1 MSGESSAAAAG
12 GETRRRVVVT
22 GAAGYIAGLMLP
34 GLRTRYDLT
43 LLDVRGD
50 DRAGNPV
57 AGLVAADLTDNDRNA
72 YRAHFAGAD
81 AVVHCAFVRPP
92 DAGDAGPANGRAA
105 GTPDGISAS
114 VSVQS
119 EARFRAELANVAMA
133 YNVFQTAREEGVR
146 RVVMISSNHAADYYE
161 PLILDGKWDV
171 VTPDMQERA
180 VGYYG
185 WAKATYE
192 HLGFIFAQGGAG
204 EPPLENVQIRIGGPR
219 ETDLERA
226 EPGNMRQVRRG
237 LAVYLSRRDLVQLI
251 VKSIETAD
259 IRDRHGV
266 PFQVFYGISG
276 NSHAFWSIANARR
289 VIGYAPQDNS
299 ELRFH
304 KQLARHLGCR
314 CRRRRG
320 VSRAADTERPAR
332 VADVFRGHKLLIG
345 LSAASGLLFAATTLI
360 PPLYV
365 RRLIAA
371 ITGASAEA
379 AAGAGT
385 ATGGGG
391 ADGVSLGV
399 VIAVLVGVFLLR
411 GAARYFY
418 GLTSHQA
425 AYALLADLLQRV
437 YRHLQQLS
445 HRFFAGSRTGTL
457 IARSVSDVESLE
469 DFVAHGVPE
478 LVQAVAIPLAMIVV
492 LVAIDPLLT
501 LVVLSPLPVAAL
513 VIYLLTRNIRGK
525 WRHVRERYADVV
537 ALVEDSL
544 QGMSEIK
551 SFTREAEQARRVG
564 RLADDY
570 RDDIIRATNRSLLPS
585 GIVEMTGGLGVILA
599 VGVGGADAL
608 GGGLQVADL
617 YLFLAYLT
625 FIYQPF
631 LKLADIG
638 EVLFRALASY
648 RRIDELFAV
657 EPDIVSPSGA
667 VLPASCSGSVALE
680 EVTFSYRPGE
690 PVLHRIDL
698 AVAPGE
704 VVSLAGPTGA
714 GKTTV
719 TRLVPRFYDPD
730 TGRVLVGGHD
740 VRSLD
745 LAYLRRQVA
754 AVSQDVFL
762 FHGSVR
768 DNILF
773 GRPDAGDEAL
783 RAAAR
788 AANAEEFIRG
798 LPDRYDTVVGD
809 RGVRLSGGQRQRVAI
824 ARALLKDAPILIL
837 DEATSSVDAET
848 EELIQEAMARLLA
861 GRTALVIAHR
871 RSTIERADRVVVLE
885 AGRVIE
891 SGTAAELLAA
901 AGRYRSLIDA
911 QLRESLPVPASRE
924 RVAG

>member
-1 MSGESSAAAAG
+1 MS
-12 GETRRRVVVT
+12 
-22 GAAGYIAGLMLP
+22 
-34 GLRTRYDLT
+34 D
-43 LLDVRGD
+43 
-50 DRAGNPV
+50 
-57 AGLVAADLTDNDRNA
+57 
-72 YRAHFAGAD
+72 
-81 AVVHCAFVRPP
+81 
-92 DAGDAGPANGRAA
+92 
-105 GTPDGISAS
+105 TP
-114 VSVQS
+114 
-119 EARFRAELANVAMA
+119 
-133 YNVFQTAREEGVR
+133 
-146 RVVMISSNHAADYYE
+146 
-161 PLILDGKWDV
+161 
-171 VTPDMQERA
+171 
-180 VGYYG
+180 
-185 WAKATYE
+185 
-192 HLGFIFAQGGAG
+192 
-204 EPPLENVQIRIGGPR
+204 
-219 ETDLERA
+219 
-226 EPGNMRQVRRG
+226 
-237 LAVYLSRRDLVQLI
+237 
-251 VKSIETAD
+251 
-259 IRDRHGV
+259 
-266 PFQVFYGISG
+266 
-276 NSHAFWSIANARR
+276 
-289 VIGYAPQDNS
+289 
-299 ELRFH
+299 
-304 KQLARHLGCR
+304 
-314 CRRRRG
+314 
-320 VSRAADTERPAR
+320 RPAR

-525 WRHVRERYADVV
+525 WRRVRERYADVV

-585 GIVEMTGGLGVILA
+585 GIVEMTGGVGVILA
-599 VGVGGADAL
+599 VGAGGAAAL
-608 GGGLQVADL
+608 GGELQVADL

-657 EPDIVSPSGA
+657 EPDIVSPPGA
-667 VLPASCSGSVALE
+667 VVPASCSGSVELE
-680 EVTFSYRPGE
+680 EVTFSYRPGSRCCIASASPWRRARWCPWPAPPAPARPPSPGWCRASTTPTPGACWSAATTCAVWIWPTCAGRSRWSARTCSCSTAAYATTYCSGAPMPATKRCALP
-690 PVLHRIDL
+690 PV
-698 AVAPGE
+698 P
-704 VVSLAGPTGA
+704 PM
-714 GKTTV
+714 
-719 TRLVPRFYDPD
+719 P
-730 TGRVLVGGHD
+730 
-740 VRSLD
+740 
-745 LAYLRRQVA
+745 
-754 AVSQDVFL
+754 
-762 FHGSVR
+762 
-768 DNILF
+768 
-773 GRPDAGDEAL
+773 
-783 RAAAR
+783 
-788 AANAEEFIRG
+788 
-798 LPDRYDTVVGD
+798 
-809 RGVRLSGGQRQRVAI
+809 
-824 ARALLKDAPILIL
+824 
-837 DEATSSVDAET
+837 TSSSAPC
-848 EELIQEAMARLLA
+848 
-861 GRTALVIAHR
+861 RTATTPWSA
-871 RSTIERADRVVVLE
+871 
-885 AGRVIE
+885 
-891 SGTAAELLAA
+891 TAACACPAA
-901 AGRYRSLIDA
+901 SASGWRS
-911 QLRESLPVPASRE
+911 PARSSRTP
-924 RVAG
+924 RS

>member
-1 MSGESSAAAAG
+1 MSARQS
-12 GETRRRVVVT
+12 
-22 GAAGYIAGLMLP
+22 M
-34 GLRTRYDLT
+34 
-43 LLDVRGD
+43 
-50 DRAGNPV
+50 
-57 AGLVAADLTDNDRNA
+57 
-72 YRAHFAGAD
+72 
-81 AVVHCAFVRPP
+81 P
-92 DAGDAGPANGRAA
+92 DA
-105 GTPDGISAS
+105 
-114 VSVQS
+114 
-119 EARFRAELANVAMA
+119 
-133 YNVFQTAREEGVR
+133 
-146 RVVMISSNHAADYYE
+146 
-161 PLILDGKWDV
+161 
-171 VTPDMQERA
+171 
-180 VGYYG
+180 
-185 WAKATYE
+185 
-192 HLGFIFAQGGAG
+192 
-204 EPPLENVQIRIGGPR
+204 PR
-219 ETDLERA
+219 
-226 EPGNMRQVRRG
+226 PG
-237 LAVYLSRRDLVQLI
+237 
-251 VKSIETAD
+251 
-259 IRDRHGV
+259 
-266 PFQVFYGISG
+266 
-276 NSHAFWSIANARR
+276 
-289 VIGYAPQDNS
+289 
-299 ELRFH
+299 
-304 KQLARHLGCR
+304 
-314 CRRRRG
+314 
-320 VSRAADTERPAR
+320 R
-332 VADVFRGHKLLIG
+332 VADVFRGHRLLIA

-360 PPLYV
+360 PPLYI

-379 AAGAGT
+379 AAG
-385 ATGGGG
+385 GG
-391 ADGVSLGV
+391 ADGVSLVV
-399 VIAVLVGVFLLR
+399 VIAVLAGVFLLR
-411 GAARYFY
+411 GAARFFY
-418 GLTSHQA
+418 GMTSHQA

-457 IARSVSDVESLE
+457 IARSVSDVEALE

-478 LVQAVAIPLAMIVV
+478 MVQAVAIPLAMIVV

-501 LVVLSPLPVAAL
+501 LVVLCPLPVAAL
-513 VIYLLTRNIRGK
+513 VIFLLTRNIRGK
-525 WRHVRERYADVV
+525 WRRVRERYAEVV

-570 RDDIIRATNRSLLPS
+570 RDDIIRATHRSLLPS

-599 VGVGGADAL
+599 VGAGGAAAL

-657 EPDIVSPSGA
+657 EPDIVSPPDA
-667 VLPASCSGSVALE
+667 VVPASCSGSVELE

-690 PVLHRIDL
+690 PVLHRIGL
-698 AVAPGE
+698 AVEPGE

-730 TGRVLVGGHD
+730 TGRVVVGGHD
-740 VRSLD
+740 VRTLD

-754 AVSQDVFL
+754 VVSQDVFL

-773 GRPDAGDEAL
+773 GRPDAGDQAL
-783 RAAAR
+783 RAAAS

-901 AGRYRSLIDA
+901 GGRYRSLVEA
-911 QLRESLPVPASRE
+911 QLGEALPAPAPRD